1 MALEG
6 SRLATSIGAA
16 FLCLTLACS
25 SAAANMAPKR
35 QVAPGVQPMASASTP
50 CGADKVARFVGQDD
64 RPNMRILLRAPVGHD
79 RIRWIKPGDVIT
91 QDYRADRLNVIFD
104 EQGRVAA
111 VRCG

>member
-1 MALEG
+1 MALAG

-16 FLCLTLACS
+16 FLCLALACPP
-25 SAAANMAPKR
+25 AAADMTSKR
-35 QVAPGVQPMASASTP
+35 QAVPPTPTVMSGNSP
-50 CGADKVARFVGQDD
+50 CGADKAARFVGQED
-64 RPNMRILLRAPVGHD
+64 RRQMRALLRAPVGHD

-104 EQGRVAA
+104 EQGHVAA